1 METDFITA
9 SMVTLGIN
17 LIYTLISLAL
27 AIIFL
32 LLTDKILLKNINL
45 QEEIKKG
52 NIAAAIFASSM
63 IIFIAVII
71 ASGIQ

>member
-9 SMVTLGIN
+9 SMLTLGIN
-17 LIYTLISLAL
+17 LIYTLISLTL
-27 AIIFL
+27 AIVFL
-32 LLTDKILLKNINL
+32 ILLDKILLKNINL

-63 IIFIAVII
+63 IIFVAVII
-71 ASGIQ
+71 ASGVQ